1 MSTRVSNE
9 VLLEKLEHLSDDVAI
24 LKKQV
29 ETLQQDYYERKAV
42 HKLLLFLVSTVSATI
57 SWLTSIFVN

>member
-9 VLLEKLEHLSDDVAI
+9 VLLEKLENLSDDVAI